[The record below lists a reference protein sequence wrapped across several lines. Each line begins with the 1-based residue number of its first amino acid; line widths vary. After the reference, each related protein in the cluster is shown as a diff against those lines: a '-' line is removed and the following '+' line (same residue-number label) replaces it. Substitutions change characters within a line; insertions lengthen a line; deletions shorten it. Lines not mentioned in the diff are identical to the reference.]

1 MSDFF
6 ELNSLD
12 KSNYLAIRWDF
23 EKDFSDSCEKK
34 KDDFFCKLTSNSTEA
49 FRGPNLLSPTIFN
62 YNISGLTNYVK
73 QYNQKKKLK
82 GVYVSTNPDMHEKIF
97 TTLTSVWK
105 AEFDGL
111 IPLFTRD
118 DLSPCVEKVNC
129 MGVDLAD
136 AVDTAEIE
144 LCYRSAAF
152 LRAQVTS
159 TSRHNYRINSCIVF
173 NMVENDRFGTTGD
186 SCTLAGR

>member
-1 MSDFF
+1 M
-6 ELNSLD
+6 
-12 KSNYLAIRWDF
+12 
-23 EKDFSDSCEKK
+23 
-34 KDDFFCKLTSNSTEA
+34 
-49 FRGPNLLSPTIFN
+49 
-62 YNISGLTNYVK
+62 K

-82 GVYVSTNPDMHEKIF
+82 GVYVSTSSEMHEKIF
-97 TTLTSVWK
+97 TPLTTVWK

-152 LRAQVTS
+152 LRAQVRFNRVIRPNFVQYS
-159 TSRHNYRINSCIVF
+159 IWSRTIDLERRASHIRSLADKLFTDIV
-173 NMVENDRFGTTGD
+173 NK
-186 SCTLAGR
+186 

>member
-1 MSDFF
+1 M
-6 ELNSLD
+6 
-12 KSNYLAIRWDF
+12 
-23 EKDFSDSCEKK
+23 
-34 KDDFFCKLTSNSTEA
+34 
-49 FRGPNLLSPTIFN
+49 
-62 YNISGLTNYVK
+62 K

-82 GVYVSTNPDMHEKIF
+82 GVYVSTNSEMHEKIF
-97 TTLTSVWK
+97 TPLTTVWK

-152 LRAQVTS
+152 LRAQVRLTPVGKV
-159 TSRHNYRINSCIVF
+159 TN
-173 NMVENDRFGTTGD
+173 
-186 SCTLAGR
+186 